1 MKDFFKQ
8 IWKMILDSNLLNV
21 VGAIAILIIG
31 WLLALLASK
40 KISALIHKLNAKK
53 TVLPDGTEVPQSSNT
68 DTFAGTVIYYI
79 IIPET

>member
-40 KISALIHKLNAKK
+40 KISALIHQLNAKK
-53 TVLPDGTEVPQSSNT
+53 AILPDGTEVPQINNT
-68 DTFAGTVIYYI
+68 DTRQS
-79 IIPET
+79 